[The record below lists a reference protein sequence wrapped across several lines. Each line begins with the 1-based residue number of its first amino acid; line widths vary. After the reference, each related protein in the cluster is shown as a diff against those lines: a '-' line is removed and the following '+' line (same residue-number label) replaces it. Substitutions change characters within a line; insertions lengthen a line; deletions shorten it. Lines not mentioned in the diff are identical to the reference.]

1 MLGTSA
7 PARPMQVFVLQ
18 SPRGRRRNQYR
29 CNMSLRADD
38 SLPPFYRSLTA
49 SQKVFVRTYV
59 ESSGDEFLATKK
71 SGVQASALAERIIR
85 RAVFELAS
93 RHISACQK

>member
-1 MLGTSA
+1 M
-7 PARPMQVFVLQ
+7 
-18 SPRGRRRNQYR
+18 N
-29 CNMSLRADD
+29 LRADD

-71 SGVQASALAERIIR
+71 SGVPASALTERIIR

-93 RHISACQK
+93 RHISACQKMCLAHRVTDNDVLRADDPVAVSHP

>member
-1 MLGTSA
+1 M
-7 PARPMQVFVLQ
+7 
-18 SPRGRRRNQYR
+18 N
-29 CNMSLRADD
+29 LRADD

-71 SGVQASALAERIIR
+71 SGVQARVMTERVVR
-85 RAVFELAS
+85 RAIFELAT
-93 RHISACQK
+93 RHIAACQKMCLANRVTDNDVLRPDDPVAVSHP